1 MSAEDRQPLG
11 EGSALPPELPPAAP
25 RWAGG
30 LDALALALLALALYV
45 ALAGRVLLLR
55 HTQFVLPSSQVW
67 LFACAAVLAIRHTAC
82 PRPGIH
88 GTLTAWRRRLD
99 TRPHAAAAV
108 RAFAFTRPAVF
119 LVAYFAVVT
128 IGFPPRPVGFTLS
141 SDPLGNLPARF
152 DAGWYG
158 GIALGGYD
166 RDRQVERQRNTA
178 FFPALPALM
187 RPVGSLFGARTPTL
201 PRDKR
206 LLRMLWAGVLVSL
219 LAFAWALYYLS
230 HLAGRFGGP
239 QAAAHAPLLLASYP
253 FAVFYNA
260 PYTEGLFLL
269 GCVGAFYHFHQRDWV
284 RASCWGLL
292 VGFSRPNGCL
302 VSIPLAVLALQQ
314 VIPTIRAGGG
324 AGALQAWLKPLG
336 LRLLVASM
344 PGVAMLAFTAYLH
357 NLTGVWFIWARIHGA
372 WGRAWGTRPIRQGW
386 EWLTTEGILGVFE
399 GVPYD
404 SMNTLAG
411 LFALVMAWHVFRRL
425 GAAYGT
431 FVLVNLLPPI
441 FAGGALSIGRVTST
455 LFPIF
460 IALAIVLPGRSVPA
474 WVAGFAVFQGFVAA
488 IFFTW
493 RDLF

>member
-1 MSAEDRQPLG
+1 MSAEDRRQPG
-11 EGSALPPELPPAAP
+11 DDAALAAEVPPTAPP
-25 RWAGG
+25 WATG
-30 LDALALALLALALYV
+30 LDVLALALLALALYV
-45 ALAGRVLLLR
+45 ALAGRAVLLR
-55 HTQFVLPSSQVW
+55 HAQFVLPSSQVW

-82 PRPGIH
+82 PRPGI
-88 GTLTAWRRRLD
+88 GRTLADWGRRLD

-128 IGFPPRPVGFTLS
+128 MGFPPRPVGFTLS
-141 SDPLGNLPARF
+141 TDPLGNLPARF

-158 GIALGGYD
+158 GIALSGYD
-166 RDRQVERQRNTA
+166 RDRQIQRQRNTA

-187 RPVGSLFGARTPTL
+187 RPVGSFLGARTPTL

-219 LAFAWALYYLS
+219 VAFAWALYYVS

-239 QAAAHAPLLLASYP
+239 QAIAHAPLLLASYP

-260 PYTEGLFLL
+260 PYTEALFLL
-269 GCVGAFYHFHQRDWV
+269 GCVGAFYHFHQGDWV

-314 VIPTIRAGGG
+314 VLPAVRAGGG
-324 AGALQAWLKPLG
+324 VSTLQVWLKPLG
-336 LRLLVASM
+336 VRLLVASM
-344 PGVAMLAFTAYLH
+344 PGVAMLAFTAYLY
-357 NLTGVWFIWARIHGA
+357 NLTGVWFIWARLHGA
-372 WGRAWGTRPIRQGW
+372 WGRTWSTRPLQQGW
-386 EWLTTEGILGVFE
+386 EWLTTEGIMGVFE

-411 LFALVMAWHVFRRL
+411 LFALGMTWHVFRRL
-425 GAAYGT
+425 GPAYGT
-431 FVLVNLLPPI
+431 FVLVNLLPPV

-460 IALAIVLPGRSVPA
+460 IALAMVVPGRSLPA
-474 WVAGFAVFQGFVAA
+474 WVAGFALLQGFVAA